1 MNEKII
7 IRILLKWKIQE
18 QRRNFCA
25 RKIQE
30 EGAWRPD
37 AWVTGKHRVIVDHL
51 MKAGLQL
58 PPAIE

>member
-7 IRILLKWKIQE
+7 IRILLKWKIEEEEEISVQE
-18 QRRNFCA
+18 KS
-25 RKIQE
+25 RK

-37 AWVTGKHRVIVDHL
+37 AWVKGEQASSHCRS
-51 MKAGLQL
+51 AGLQL

>member
-1 MNEKII
+1 LKNKEEISVQEKS
-7 IRILLKWKIQE
+7 
-18 QRRNFCA
+18 
-25 RKIQE
+25 RK

-51 MKAGLQL
+51 IKAGLQL